1 MTLSGDERNMLVVLS
16 VVTSAISFI
25 ASMSVVVTIVM
36 GQYGYCKGVLRGV
49 KVERLSFHLIAM
61 VSISDSIRTL
71 GNLFGAPPSESALC
85 GMQTFLKIF
94 GGTASFA
101 WISVIA
107 FIMYKLLSNPEKW
120 DKFTLQRHKRVF
132 HCCCWL
138 FAFLNALIPVATGY
152 YSNTVSWC
160 FIDSSNIGI
169 LLRFFCYY
177 LWCIMA
183 WIVAVVL
190 YFRIW
195 RYMTQNK
202 VDLWSLPTVSRLL
215 YYPLI
220 FFFCWFWSL
229 FRRTYNVI
237 DDGPDAPVAIIGLQV
252 FFGNLYGFAN
262 AMLYGWIVR
271 HHLRTT
277 SQQITQASE
286 SREQVAFANVNDG
299 MTNVETE
306 VVSSDASDGDPEDET
321 L

>member
-1 MTLSGDERNMLVVLS
+1 MTLTDSERDALVVLS
-16 VVTSAISFI
+16 VATSAISFI
-25 ASMSVVVTIVM
+25 AAMTVVITIVM
-36 GQYGYCKGVLRGV
+36 GQFGYCGGVLRGV

-71 GNLFGAPPSESALC
+71 GNLFGAPDSDSALC
-85 GMQTFLKIF
+85 GIQTFFKIF

-107 FIMYKLLSNPEKW
+107 FVMYKLLLDTQKW
-120 DKFTLQRHKRVF
+120 DKLTLQKHNRIF
-132 HCCCWL
+132 HCFCWL
-138 FAFLNALIPVATGY
+138 FAFINALIPVAGGY
-152 YSNTVSWC
+152 FGSTASWC
-160 FIDSSNIGI
+160 FIDNSKIGI

-177 LWCIMA
+177 LWCVVA
-183 WIVAVVL
+183 WIVAVFL

-195 RYMTQNK
+195 RYMKRNQA
-202 VDLWSLPTVSRLL
+202 DIWSLPTVSKLL

-271 HHLRTT
+271 YHLKAT
-277 SQQITQASE
+277 SQQITES
-286 SREQVAFANVNDG
+286 SREKTEGQKSKSVHSAENEVNEAG
-299 MTNVETE
+299 TSTKA
-306 VVSSDASDGDPEDET
+306 DAMN
-321 L
+321 